1 IGFNAS
7 YDLSEGRNVG
17 QNLTIGRVGESF
29 VVTVE
34 ATRNESQDNWG
45 LNLQIEP
52 VFLFDL
58 DKGDEGL
65 LGLGRMN

>member
-1 IGFNAS
+1 M
-7 YDLSEGRNVG
+7 LP
-17 QNLTIGRVGESF
+17 
-29 VVTVE
+29 TVE